1 MSGELLI
8 RGGTLVTASESV
20 EADLLLRGGKIEAR
34 GGDLQTDGEVV
45 DATGQLVMPGGID
58 THVHLAHPIDRMGIE
73 TADDFYSGT
82 VAAACGG
89 VTTIIDFA
97 LQRRGDGLMQALERR
112 DRQARGQAVVDY
124 GFHVIVTDVRPEVL
138 AEIPACIE
146 AGFPSFKIYMTYSDK
161 IVRDDALLRI
171 LEVTASEGGLVYLH
185 CENDCAINHLIER
198 FLAAGK
204 TQPAFHASS
213 RPPQVEDEA
222 TYRAIMLAELTGA
235 SICVAHVTS
244 AAAMGHVDRARRR
257 GLAVV
262 CETCPQY
269 LVLTESEYRCD
280 RGFEAAKFVCSPPL
294 RDAEHGEALWRGLSD
309 GSIQQVASDH
319 APFDFAE
326 QKQRG
331 RDDFTSIPNGLPG
344 IETRLPLLF
353 SEGVDKGRI
362 NVNQFVALVATN
374 PAKMFG
380 LYPRKGSL
388 QEGADAD
395 LVLIDPQRDVEI
407 DHARLHSRVDYNPYQ
422 GMRLR
427 GVPTLTLSRGEV
439 VSRLGEPTAERGR
452 GELLSRAACEPSAL
466 P

>member
-1 MSGELLI
+1 M
-8 RGGTLVTASESV
+8 
-20 EADLLLRGGKIEAR
+20 
-34 GGDLQTDGEVV
+34 
-45 DATGQLVMPGGID
+45 DATGHLVMPGGID

-97 LQRRGDGLMQALERR
+97 LQRRGDGLTEAVERR
-112 DRQARGQAVVDY
+112 RRQARGEAVIDY
-124 GFHVIVTDVRPEVL
+124 GFHIIVTDARPEIL

-161 IVRDDALLRI
+161 IVRDDALLKI
-171 LEVTASEGGLVYLH
+171 LEVTATAGGLVYLH
-185 CENDCAINHLIER
+185 CENDCAINHLIDR

-213 RPPQVEDEA
+213 RPPLVEDEA

-235 SICVAHVTS
+235 PICIAHVTS
-244 AAAMGHVDRARRR
+244 AAAMGHVGEARAR
-257 GLAVV
+257 GLPVV

-269 LVLTESEYRCD
+269 LVLTESEYRCE

-294 RDAEHGEALWRGLSD
+294 REAEHGEVLWGGLFD
-309 GSIQQVASDH
+309 GRIQQVASDH

-362 NVNQFVALVATN
+362 SVNQFVALVATN
-374 PAKMFG
+374 PAKIFG
-380 LYPRKGSL
+380 LHPRKGSL

-395 LVLIDPQRDVEI
+395 LVLIDPQREVEI

-422 GMRLR
+422 GRRLR
-427 GVPTLTLSRGEV
+427 GVPTLTWSRGEV
-439 VSRLGEPTAERGR
+439 VSRLGEPAGERGR
-452 GELLSRAACEPSAL
+452 GELLSRAACESSAL